1 MAAAAMVVALVGGG
15 SLAGEAWSRPT
26 GRDPGLDFAQRLKA
40 RLGAIV
46 ESARRRG
53 FSGAVL
59 VARRGRPIFSRG
71 VGLADRARRIRVGPR
86 TVFDI
91 GSITKNLTL
100 AAALAL
106 VEDGRLELSDRLGE
120 LLAGV
125 PADKQPITLRQ
136 LLEHRAGLPQYVVD
150 APGGDFLELSR
161 RQALRRILD
170 RPLRF
175 EPGSNYGY
183 SDAGYSVA
191 AAVIED
197 AAGRPVE
204 AFLRERML
212 RRGGMTSAG
221 FYGDRWPRP
230 RVAIGYGGKRHGPR
244 NAPDAW
250 SHVSWSL
257 KGAGGA
263 AASAP
268 DLLNWTRRLWGG
280 RVLKAT
286 TVRTFYEI
294 LAEPERLPRGNDF
307 VLGYGGANDYGFNS
321 AVVEGD
327 RARRLVVVLTN
338 TDKDRAERLANRI
351 AALVFD

>member
-1 MAAAAMVVALVGGG
+1 MAVVAMVVVLLGGG
-15 SLAGEAWSRPT
+15 SLVGEAWSPPT
-26 GRDPGLDFAQRLKA
+26 RGDPGLDRAQRLKA
-40 RLGAIV
+40 RIGAIV
-46 ESARRRG
+46 ASARRRG

-71 VGLADRARRIRVGPR
+71 VGLADRARRIRVTPR

-125 PADKQPITLRQ
+125 PADTQAITLRQ

-161 RQALRRILD
+161 HQALRRIFD

-175 EPGSNYGY
+175 APGSDYGY
-183 SDAGYSVA
+183 SDAGYTVA
-191 AAVIED
+191 AAVVED
-197 AAGRPVE
+197 AAGRPFE
-204 AFLRERML
+204 AFLRERIL
-212 RRGGMTSAG
+212 ERGGMTHAG

-230 RVAIGYGGKRHGPR
+230 RVAIGYGGKRHGQR
-244 NAPDAW
+244 NSPDAW

-263 AASAP
+263 AASAR
-268 DLLNWTRRLWGG
+268 DLANWTRRLWGG
-280 RVLKAT
+280 SVLKPT

-294 LAEPERLPRGNDF
+294 LAQPQRLPRGNDF

-321 AVVEGD
+321 VVVEGD
-327 RARRLVVVLTN
+327 RARRVVVVLTN
-338 TDKDRAERLANRI
+338 ADQDRAETLANRI
-351 AALVFD
+351 APLVFD